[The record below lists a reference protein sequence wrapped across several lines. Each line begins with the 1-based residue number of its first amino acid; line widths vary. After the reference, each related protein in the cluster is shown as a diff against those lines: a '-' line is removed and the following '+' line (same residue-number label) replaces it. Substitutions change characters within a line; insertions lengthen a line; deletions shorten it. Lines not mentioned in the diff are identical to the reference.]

1 MANEQKRQKTFN
13 HSKAGIGDKILL
25 IGELEHGRRHCIRS
39 AASVW
44 REEDDSES
52 IQYLLWA
59 KRFQE
64 IRREYMRK
72 HFGELKESDWC
83 LFKVSAS
90 LRQLVYEVCEGDVE
104 ELKEIEDLIDEIT
117 GTSLGVDLSACEA
130 CRSDRESGQEQTEEL
145 VPPLDSIELPKLQ
158 DPGI

>member
-1 MANEQKRQKTFN
+1 MNNDETKKTFD
-13 HSKAGIGDKILL
+13 HGKASIADKIRL
-25 IGELEHGRRHCIRS
+25 IGELEHGRAHCLRS

-72 HFGELKESDWC
+72 HFSDLEESDWC
-83 LFKVSAS
+83 LVKVCAS
-90 LRQLVYEVCEGDVE
+90 IRQLVYEVCEGDID
-104 ELKEIEDLIDEIT
+104 ELKELEDLVDEIT
-117 GTSLGVDLSACEA
+117 GKAFKRDMSSCVV
-130 CRSDRESGQEQTEEL
+130 CRDDRNA
-145 VPPLDSIELPKLQ
+145 V
-158 DPGI
+158 

>member
-1 MANEQKRQKTFN
+1 MTDDKETEKTFD
-13 HSKAGIGDKILL
+13 HGKASVADRLL
-25 IGELEHGRRHCIRS
+25 VIGELEHGRRHCLRS
-39 AASVW
+39 AVSVW
-44 REEDDSES
+44 TEEDDSES

-83 LFKVSAS
+83 LLKVCAS

-104 ELKEIEDLIDEIT
+104 ELKELEDLVDEIT
-117 GTSLGVDLSACEA
+117 GKALGMDMSDCRACKDDA
-130 CRSDRESGQEQTEEL
+130 GVL
-145 VPPLDSIELPKLQ
+145 Y
-158 DPGI
+158 

>member
-1 MANEQKRQKTFN
+1 MDNKEFN
-13 HSKAGIGDKILL
+13 HDRASVSDKIRL
-25 IGELEHGRRHCIRS
+25 IGELEHGRAHCVRS

-72 HFGELKESDWC
+72 HFSDLEESDWC
-83 LFKVSAS
+83 LVKVCAS
-90 LRQLVYEVCEGDVE
+90 LRQLVYEVCEGDID
-104 ELKEIEDLIDEIT
+104 ELKEMEDLIDEIT
-117 GTSLGVDLSACEA
+117 GKALGMDMSGCVACKGDA
-130 CRSDRESGQEQTEEL
+130 S
-145 VPPLDSIELPKLQ
+145 VIE
-158 DPGI
+158 